1 MSEHRWREAAAPY
14 ALGALSAEEAS
25 AFEAHLE
32 GCAACRADVQ
42 AFREVAGLLAESAP
56 AAGPAPGLRERVV
69 REARRVR
76 PPAPPQVPRRG
87 PLVPWLAAA
96 AALLLAVGLGRG
108 YLRSRGDRDALRGQ
122 LAQAGD
128 TIAQQQQ
135 VIATILAPDVT
146 TAALASKG
154 QPPSAR
160 LFWNPAR
167 NRVVISVFHLP
178 PAPAGRTYQL
188 WAIARGK
195 APVSVG
201 IFNTTS
207 DGRLVAAMAVPPGLV
222 FQVTAVTEEPAGGSP
237 QPTHS
242 PFLVGQLQRT
252 E

>member
-1 MSEHRWREAAAPY
+1 MSEHQWREAAAAY

-42 AFREVAGLLAESAP
+42 AFHEVAGHLAEAAPSAV
-56 AAGPAPGLRERVV
+56 PAPGLRERVL

-76 PPAPPQVPRRG
+76 PLPRSPRRV

-108 YLRSRGDRDALRGQ
+108 YLRARGDGDALRVQ
-122 LAQAGD
+122 LGRAHD
-128 TIAQQQQ
+128 SIAQQQQ
-135 VIATILAPDVT
+135 VLATILAPDVT

-167 NRVVISVFHLP
+167 HRVVISVFHLP

-188 WAIARGK
+188 WAIARGQ

-201 IFNTTS
+201 IFNTTP
-207 DGRLVAAMAVPPGLV
+207 DGRLVAAMDVPAGLV
-222 FQVTAVTEEPAGGSP
+222 FEVTAVTEEPAGGSP
-237 QPTHS
+237 QPTQS

-252 E
+252 D

>member
-1 MSEHRWREAAAPY
+1 MSEHRWRVAAAAY

-25 AFEAHLE
+25 GFEAHLE
-32 GCAACRADVQ
+32 GCAACRAEVQ
-42 AFREVAGLLAESAP
+42 AFREVAGLLAEGAP
-56 AAGPAPGLRERVV
+56 AALPAPGLRERVL

-76 PPAPPQVPRRG
+76 PLVPRGG

-96 AALLLAVGLGRG
+96 AALLLAVGLGWG
-108 YLRSRGDRDALRGQ
+108 YLRARGDRDALRVQ

-128 TIAQQQQ
+128 SMAQQQQ
-135 VIATILAPDVT
+135 VIATVLAPDVT

-237 QPTHS
+237 QPTQS
-242 PFLVGQLQRT
+242 PFLVGQVQRT